1 MDGIRKPSHQ
11 KQERIMYAMTKDY
24 CKKVGEWYIDRR
36 RGVSKEIRPFDDDEK
51 KRSKERDRLNEKN
64 IIHIRFGIVSIMC
77 CTKKML
83 CSR

>member
-1 MDGIRKPSHQ
+1 MDGIRKPFHQ

-51 KRSKERDRLNEKN
+51 KRSKERDRLNERISEGSSK
-64 IIHIRFGIVSIMC
+64 REQ
-77 CTKKML
+77 
-83 CSR
+83 